1 MIIINAL
8 YAGGAFI
15 VTGTLLRTAQWLP
28 KRAHTRRKV
37 TCYFVVQLAD
47 GSILPPQKRVLVV
60 EQNTVTTSFHGL
72 MCKFFVPDTGSK
84 FLYEVTT
91 PQPLTANITPLS
103 SQQLRTIL
111 DTQFISAFAH
121 AVDPPSLFQRIFGK
135 KAFSVFISNRML
147 LEEVEKSGVVE
158 GDFIIFSRKMWEELK
173 TK

>member
-1 MIIINAL
+1 M
-8 YAGGAFI
+8 
-15 VTGTLLRTAQWLP
+15 Q
-28 KRAHTRRKV
+28 RRKV

-47 GSILPPQKRVLVV
+47 GSILPPEKRVLTV
-60 EQNTVTTSFHGL
+60 EGNCVTASFDGL

-147 LEEVEKSGVVE
+147 LEDVEKSGVVE
-158 GDFIIFSRKMWEELK
+158 GDFIIFSRKLWEELK
-173 TK
+173 TKLLRS

>member
-1 MIIINAL
+1 M
-8 YAGGAFI
+8 
-15 VTGTLLRTAQWLP
+15 
-28 KRAHTRRKV
+28 KRKV

-84 FLYEVTT
+84 FLYEVTS
-91 PQPLTANITPLS
+91 PQPLHKAASALTA
-103 SQQLRTIL
+103 QQLHTALDSHFMDSVLRT
-111 DTQFISAFAH
+111 
-121 AVDPPSLFQRIFGK
+121 VKRPSWLERIFGRK
-135 KAFSVFISNRML
+135 TVYVPVSGRVV
-147 LEEVEKSGVVE
+147 LEDVEKSGVVE

>member
-1 MIIINAL
+1 M
-8 YAGGAFI
+8 
-15 VTGTLLRTAQWLP
+15 
-28 KRAHTRRKV
+28 KRKV

-103 SQQLRTIL
+103 SQQLCTIL
-111 DTQFISAFAH
+111 NTQFISAFAR
-121 AVDPPSLFQRIFGK
+121 AVNPPSLVEKIFGRK
-135 KAFSVFISNRML
+135 VAFVPIPTKRVV